1 MVMLTATLPPS
12 EEEEL
17 YRRMYVEKE
26 HVQIF
31 RASTVRKNVAYRV
44 IDISGIGRK
53 RDKEK
58 MVLGL
63 IQKNIRK
70 HSTGKVVVYSNT
82 VPKAKT
88 IAESLGCDAYHHHAV
103 GKEHMLDDFR
113 EGRQPIIVATSALG
127 MGVDIPDIRCIIHVD
142 RMWGTVEVLPANAAN
157 APDQAAIDAQARSEL
172 APLLSLAAT
181 ATDASARVSKVVD
194 AVAFCYSFDVSKSH
208 LRDQPDTR
216 RSFWP
221 EIASST

>member
-1 MVMLTATLPPS
+1 MTFLNRLNATQQLDRIVIDECHIVLNRRYKFRRQMQRLGKLMAAGTQMVMLTATLPPS

-142 RMWGTVEVLPANAAN
+142 RPRTLL
-157 APDQAAIDAQARSEL
+157 DYAQESGRAG
-172 APLLSLAAT
+172 
-181 ATDASARVSKVVD
+181 
-194 AVAFCYSFDVSKSH
+194 
-208 LRDQPDTR
+208 
-216 RSFWP
+216 
-221 EIASST
+221 